1 MQGLLAST
9 RARTVLALP
18 PLFRRAMSSPTPQ
31 APAAEA
37 SSSRARSPVRV
48 PGPVETTMQS
58 KIPTWAGMM
67 WSGGL
72 EVWTGVTGPVAGHRW
87 SSPDSPLLVDP
98 RRALAPANP
107 ALVQLIEA
115 FQPSLI
121 RISNDSS
128 KHSHHAPMRAIGG
141 GSGETHFAVALVS
154 SAFSGKTQIARH
166 RMVNSLLK
174 EEFDAGL
181 HALSLRLR
189 TPQEWEKEVDAAVAQ
204 GKGQ

>member
-31 APAAEA
+31 ALAEA

-58 KIPTWAGMM
+58 K
-67 WSGGL
+67 
-72 EVWTGVTGPVAGHRW
+72 
-87 SSPDSPLLVDP
+87 
-98 RRALAPANP
+98 
-107 ALVQLIEA
+107 LIEA

-189 TPQEWEKEVDAAVAQ
+189 TPQEWEKEVDAAVAE